1 VLLKGNIMSIYHR
14 KLEEK
19 IRPLLHRRKALIIV
33 GARQVGK
40 STMLQNMD
48 KVFGDA
54 LWLNADENSIRDH
67 LSVIDISGIRSLIGN
82 YKMVIIDEIQ
92 RVKNAGLM
100 LKMMV
105 DNFKE
110 VQFIATGSSALEISE
125 TVFEPLTGRFFLF
138 HLYPFSLAEIYP
150 AKSSF
155 EIEQA
160 LPFHLV
166 YGNYPEVCTQRDL
179 SEMIVKNLAQQY
191 LYKDVLV
198 WKDIRRPELLDKL
211 LKLLAFQI
219 GSQVSINELARS
231 LGVKSETVRNYIDLL
246 EKSFVI
252 YQLKS
257 FGTNQ
262 RKEVS
267 KMSKV
272 YFWDNGIRNAVIG
285 NFDPLSQRTDTGALF
300 ENFIIS
306 ERLKMLSWSDVDAK
320 GFFWRNYNKS
330 EVDYIE
336 QKRDLIKAFEIKWNT
351 NKQYRVSRAFTN
363 LYPNAETQIV
373 TPSNLVSFVF
383 NE

>member
-1 VLLKGNIMSIYHR
+1 MSIYHR

-110 VQFIATGSSALEISE
+110 VQFIATGSFALEISE

-138 HLYPFSLAEIYP
+138 HLYPFSLSEIYP

-166 YGNYPEVCTQRDL
+166 YGNYPEVCTQRNL

>member
-1 VLLKGNIMSIYHR
+1 MSIYHR

-138 HLYPFSLAEIYP
+138 HLYPFSLSEIYP

>member
-1 VLLKGNIMSIYHR
+1 MSIYHR

-166 YGNYPEVCTQRDL
+166 YGNYPEVCTQRNL

-373 TPSNLVSFVF
+373 TPSNLVNFVF